1 MSCQNHVGVSKHGQS
16 NKMIHLINEVNNSKP
31 YGDFE
36 IIKKECVGHV
46 QKRLGTRLRTLRT
59 TLKGKILSD
68 GKKISGRGRLTN
80 KVINTMQ
87 NYYGMAIRQNVN
99 DLFAMR
105 KSVIAT
111 LMHNTN
117 FDDAETRIGIAQKV

>member
-1 MSCQNHVGVSKHGQS
+1 MYHILVTGDTSSY
-16 NKMIHLINEVNNSKP
+16 NEVNNSKP

-46 QKRLGTRLRTLRT
+46 QTHLGTRLWTLRT

-68 GKKISGRGRLTN
+68 EKKIYGRGRLTD

-87 NYYGMAIRQNVN
+87 NYYVMEICQNSN
-99 DLFAMR
+99 GLFAMR
-105 KSVIAT
+105 KV
-111 LMHNTN
+111 LLQ
-117 FDDAETRIGIAQKV
+117 R

>member
-1 MSCQNHVGVSKHGQS
+1 M
-16 NKMIHLINEVNNSKP
+16 
-31 YGDFE
+31 
-36 IIKKECVGHV
+36 
-46 QKRLGTRLRTLRT
+46 QKRLWARLGTLRT

-68 GKKISGRGRLTN
+68 RNKISGRGGLSD

-87 NYYGMAIRQNVN
+87 NYSIVISQNSN
-99 DLFAMR
+99 YLFAMR

-117 FDDAETRIGIAQKV
+117 YDDAETRHCYYPKI